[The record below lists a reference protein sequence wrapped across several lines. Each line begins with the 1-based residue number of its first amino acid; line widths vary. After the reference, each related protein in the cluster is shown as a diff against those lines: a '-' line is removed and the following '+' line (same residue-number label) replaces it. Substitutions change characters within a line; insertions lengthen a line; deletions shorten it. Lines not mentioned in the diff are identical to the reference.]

1 MFVLQEL
8 YKHHLL
14 IENQICAG
22 SRVSLVESR
31 SYNVLGLLLL
41 SSLLL
46 GFVPEAFDLVE
57 LKKVFLLHLFN
68 TRENQKYVTPIP
80 PSHTFD
86 PDGSKIN
93 FKAMADSMCA
103 KIWMSAAFRMRNS

>member
-1 MFVLQEL
+1 MRGKQ
-8 YKHHLL
+8 
-14 IENQICAG
+14 
-22 SRVSLVESR
+22 SVSCGIG

-57 LKKVFLLHLFN
+57 LKKLFLLHLFN

-103 KIWMSAAFRMRNS
+103 KRWMSAAFRMRNS